1 MTDWP
6 IKEYFLFVG
15 LYLFL
20 SLPPFLVLNWH
31 VVEEIHDRVFPVSTT
46 IVVALVVVLLFLF
59 YLFVVADD
67 GVDRYVHFLATPT
80 DLLSVLISLSFLWAA
95 VSWWAVPELVFRS
108 DWALSLNELVVL
120 IIASQVPMLLFLSLL
135 TAIGR
140 AGREGLS

>member
-6 IKEYFLFVG
+6 LKEYFLFVG

-31 VVEEIHDRVFPVSTT
+31 VVDEVHDQVFPVSTT

-59 YLFVVADD
+59 YLFVIADD

-108 DWALSLNELVVL
+108 GWALSLNELVVL
-120 IIASQVPMLLFLSLL
+120 IIASQAPMLLFLSLL

-140 AGREGLS
+140 AGREGVS